1 MYRVLTS
8 SVASIT
14 SSGICVFSIKLIKSV
29 VSLRYDSCLAAIG
42 CKSESTKLEMRSVG
56 PLLPETIGLPT
67 GVFFVNF
74 SQRIELWYSRLFEI
88 CC

>member
-1 MYRVLTS
+1 MYRELTS
-8 SVASIT
+8 SVANIT

-29 VSLRYDSCLAAIG
+29 VSLRYDSCLVAIG
-42 CKSESTKLEMRSVG
+42 CKSESTKLEIHSVG

-67 GVFFVNF
+67 GVFFVNL
-74 SQRIELWYSRLFEI
+74 SQRIKLWYSRLFKV